1 MNDRSERRLVRRSDP
16 AGPRPPFRVLAST
29 VGLPLV
35 AFLIFIVYQWTAPV
49 SPPPQDP
56 PPESARD
63 TPAPAALVPPAAS
76 RPSAPAAVPVA
87 HRGTIALILDDIG
100 YDPAAAEEAA
110 ALGTTLTFA
119 VIPGTPHA
127 GRSADYLASLGFEVL
142 CHLPMEPVGYPA
154 VSPGDG
160 AILVSM
166 SNEEIRSRTRAL
178 FQSIPHARG
187 INNHMGSAATAD
199 RRVMESVLAVARD
212 EGVFFIDSRTTGRSI
227 SGEVARRMGVRTA
240 SRDVF
245 LDDDPS
251 EAAIRRQMRELAASA
266 EDGLAIGIGH
276 LYPTTLRVL
285 RDELPRLQR
294 EGFRFI
300 SASEA
305 VR

>member
-1 MNDRSERRLVRRSDP
+1 MSDRPERRLVRRSDP
-16 AGPRPPFRVLAST
+16 AGPRPPFRVVAST
-29 VGLPLV
+29 IGLPLV
-35 AFLIFIVYQWTAPV
+35 AFVIFIVYQW
-49 SPPPQDP
+49 
-56 PPESARD
+56 
-63 TPAPAALVPPAAS
+63 AAHVPPAADERQPVTS
-76 RPSAPAAVPVA
+76 TTSPAAVVTPGETPAAAPSLVPQPS
-87 HRGTIALILDDIG
+87 RGTIALILDDVG

-110 ALGTTLTFA
+110 SLGTTLTFA

-127 GRSADYLASLGFEVL
+127 GRSADLLASLGFEVL
-142 CHLPMEPVGYPA
+142 CHLPMEPIGYPA
-154 VSPGDG
+154 VSPGEG
-160 AILVSM
+160 AILRSM
-166 SNEEIRSRTRAL
+166 SNDEIRVRTRAL
-178 FQSIPHARG
+178 FRSVPHARG

-199 RRVMESVLAVARD
+199 VRVMENVLAAVRE

-227 SGEVARRMGVRTA
+227 SGDVARRLGVRTA

-251 EAAIRRQMRELAASA
+251 EAAIRRQVRELAASA
-266 EDGLAIGIGH
+266 EDGVAIGIGH
-276 LYPTTLRVL
+276 LYPSTLRVL

>member
-1 MNDRSERRLVRRSDP
+1 MSGRPEREPVRRSDP
-16 AGPRPPFRVLAST
+16 SGPRPPFRVLAST
-29 VGLPLV
+29 LGLPLI
-35 AFLIFIVYQWTAPV
+35 AFLIFILYQWAAPL
-49 SPPPQDP
+49 SPPAQAPST
-56 PPESARD
+56 EARQ
-63 TPAPAALVPPAAS
+63 PAVPAAIVPPAET
-76 RPSAPAAVPVA
+76 PAATPARVTVT

-110 ALGTTLTFA
+110 SLGTTLTFA

-127 GRSADYLASLGFEVL
+127 ARSADYLASLGFEVL
-142 CHLPMEPVGYPA
+142 CNLPMEPIGYPA
-154 VSPGDG
+154 VSPGEG
-160 AILVSM
+160 AILTSM
-166 SNEEIRSRTRAL
+166 SNDEIRSRTRSL
-178 FQSIPHARG
+178 FRSIPHARG
-187 INNHMGSAATAD
+187 INKPMGSAATAD
-199 RRVMESVLAVARD
+199 RRVMEGVLAAARD

-227 SGEVARRMGVRTA
+227 SGEVARSLGVRTA

-266 EDGLAIGIGH
+266 EKGLAIGIGH

-300 SASEA
+300 PASEA